1 MTIKVDFQ
9 IIDPV
14 SNKTFKTYSLNL
26 GPSQILMEVDLA
38 REVWDEYQ
46 VVASSTDPI
55 APFVVYKTKTYK
67 QEMMERQYMMDL
79 HYEVCDQDF

>member
-14 SNKTFKTYSLNL
+14 SNQTIKAYSLNL
-26 GPSQILMEVDLA
+26 EPSRVLIEVDEA
-38 REVWDEYQ
+38 RAVWDEYQ
-46 VVASSTDPI
+46 VVASSQEP
-55 APFVVYKTKTYK
+55 APFVVYKTKTHK

>member
-14 SNKTFKTYSLNL
+14 SNQTIKAYSLNL
-26 GPSQILMEVDLA
+26 EPSRVLIEVDEA
-38 REVWDEYQ
+38 RAVWDEYH
-46 VVASSTDPI
+46 VVASSQGST
-55 APFVVYKTKTYK
+55 PFVVYKTQTYK

-79 HYEVCDQDF
+79 HYEVCDQDFE

>member
-1 MTIKVDFQ
+1 MIKVDFQ

-14 SNKTFKTYSLNL
+14 SNQTIKAYSLDL
-26 GPSQILMEVDLA
+26 EPSRVLIEIDEA
-38 REVWDEYQ
+38 RAVWDEYQ
-46 VVASSTDPI
+46 VVASSVDPV
-55 APFVVYKTKTYK
+55 PFVVYKTQTFK